1 MYMKNKREDGEGN
14 DTEGGSERLPV
25 VRRPEKGRANLQ
37 LDVDNTNTVPFTHA
51 ALCSNVQ

>member
-1 MYMKNKREDGEGN
+1 MKNKREDGEGN